1 MRITYLFILVK
12 EFRRNLSTNDFG
24 ENAVSFRHFW
34 RVTEP
39 HPWCIVS
46 FKGEAEAGSGV
57 GCFGIASGGEVFG
70 KVSFSFNKISAGE
83 KKEGPS

>member
-1 MRITYLFILVK
+1 M
-12 EFRRNLSTNDFG
+12 
-24 ENAVSFRHFW
+24 
-34 RVTEP
+34 
-39 HPWCIVS
+39 S

-83 KKEGPS
+83 KKEGSS